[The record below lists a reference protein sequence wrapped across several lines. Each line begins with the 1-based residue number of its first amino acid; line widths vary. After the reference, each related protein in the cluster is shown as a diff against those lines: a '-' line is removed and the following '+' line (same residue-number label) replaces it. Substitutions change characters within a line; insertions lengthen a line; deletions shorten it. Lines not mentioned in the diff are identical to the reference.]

1 MLNVNLLSGSVFSP
15 MIDIRFAVTPLTS
28 SFGVAPFI
36 SLGIIHLKLIS
47 LNDVTRNG
55 ISEVGFFNSIIKMF
69 NMQSGVIRDTVRG
82 RSELGINLHHGA
94 KLPSGAEA
102 ASSADRGD
110 RSVEGGS
117 SVLIQPGSSRKK
129 S

>member
-47 LNDVTRNG
+47 LNDVTRN
-55 ISEVGFFNSIIKMF
+55 ISEVGASI
-69 NMQSGVIRDTVRG
+69 
-82 RSELGINLHHGA
+82 A
-94 KLPSGAEA
+94 
-102 ASSADRGD
+102 
-110 RSVEGGS
+110 
-117 SVLIQPGSSRKK
+117 
-129 S
+129 

>member
-47 LNDVTRNG
+47 VKSVFSLKQQSLKYN
-55 ISEVGFFNSIIKMF
+55 IK
-69 NMQSGVIRDTVRG
+69 
-82 RSELGINLHHGA
+82 
-94 KLPSGAEA
+94 
-102 ASSADRGD
+102 
-110 RSVEGGS
+110 
-117 SVLIQPGSSRKK
+117 
-129 S
+129 

>member
-69 NMQSGVIRDTVRG
+69 NMQSGVIRCDG
-82 RSELGINLHHGA
+82 NLYVQ
-94 KLPSGAEA
+94 EA
-102 ASSADRGD
+102 GQSW
-110 RSVEGGS
+110 E
-117 SVLIQPGSSRKK
+117 
-129 S
+129 